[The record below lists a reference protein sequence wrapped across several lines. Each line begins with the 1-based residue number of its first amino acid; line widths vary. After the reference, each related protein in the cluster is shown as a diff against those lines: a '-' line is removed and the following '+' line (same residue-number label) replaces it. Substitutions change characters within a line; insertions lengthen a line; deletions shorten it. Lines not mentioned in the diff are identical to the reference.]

1 VANKGK
7 FNRWMKAAY
16 RHHDGFDDWAKQG
29 LDALAD
35 EENAAALKIADAEKT
50 CATPKKS
57 SA

>member
-1 VANKGK
+1 
-7 FNRWMKAAY
+7 MKAAY

-50 CATPKKS
+50 YGTPKKS